1 MEQLT
6 RICAKEAAL
15 HCFICEKRKDDVH
28 CHQRVS
34 GHCLV
39 FCALM
44 LQPSIGNSVV
54 IKCRKYPVELSRL
67 KGCLSRFTLMCS
79 ALQCLLR
86 REGVK
91 TDCLV
96 NNCSFCVIL

>member
-39 FCALM
+39 FLCIDVAT
-44 LQPSIGNSVV
+44 QYW
-54 IKCRKYPVELSRL
+54 K
-67 KGCLSRFTLMCS
+67 
-79 ALQCLLR
+79 
-86 REGVK
+86 
-91 TDCLV
+91 
-96 NNCSFCVIL
+96 FCGD